1 MKAILGVGVLLCSLL
16 GVDAAQARV
25 QIDVDLSSQTMHV
38 SGNGADYDWPVST
51 ARAGYATPRGHYHS
65 GHLERM
71 HYSHKYHMSPMPYSI
86 FFAGGYAIHGTYST
100 ADLGRPASHGCIRLS
115 PGHAEILYGMVQ
127 GQGANINITGSAPR
141 SMPIR
146 ESHSRHRGAR
156 QGVRPAPSRFL
167 DSGGKDGRKRR
178 RKPLP
183 TRRRGAPPSPRRRR
197 ASSIR
202 LIAVGSAGPI
212 EALPWRD
219 AGKPAIRFARP
230 FTSSDNLST
239 LSLRSGCAG

>member
-1 MKAILGVGVLLCSLL
+1 MKAILGVGVLLCGLL

-51 ARAGYATPRGHYHS
+51 ARAGYATPRGHYHA

-127 GQGANINITGSAPR
+127 GQGANINISGSAPR
-141 SMPIR
+141 SMPFGR
-146 ESHSRHRGAR
+146 SHSRHRGAPS
-156 QGVRPAPSRFL
+156 GGAPSAEPVFGQWRQRWPEGAPEAL
-167 DSGGKDGRKRR
+167 AYAPARR
-178 RKPLP
+178 SAVSAK
-183 TRRRGAPPSPRRRR
+183 TRRIIDPL
-197 ASSIR
+197 IR
-202 LIAVGSAGPI
+202 
-212 EALPWRD
+212 
-219 AGKPAIRFARP
+219 
-230 FTSSDNLST
+230 SDGWSQ
-239 LSLRSGCAG
+239 